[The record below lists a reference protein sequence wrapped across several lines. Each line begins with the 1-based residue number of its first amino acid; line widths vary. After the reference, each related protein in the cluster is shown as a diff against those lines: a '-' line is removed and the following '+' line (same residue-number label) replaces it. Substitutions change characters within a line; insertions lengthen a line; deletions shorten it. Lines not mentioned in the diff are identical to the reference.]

1 MAKLDPKRLDAFLKD
16 PGETRVVLLHGDDA
30 GLVRERAEALSRAVT
45 GGDELAVA
53 DIPREGAKDTAL
65 LASEAATRPLLG
77 GRRLVRVREA
87 TDAFTNAAKAALEG
101 PGPGLVVM
109 EGPELQARSR
119 LRTLLEGSPRAA
131 VIACWR
137 ERGAELAA
145 SARRILEELGIS
157 ADGPAID
164 WLVQNQGEDRLLL
177 RRELEKLALYVG
189 PGGRATEEDV
199 LAVVGEANTLSLD
212 EALNSAFAGDV
223 PAADRALASAISDGA
238 VPVQII
244 RAALRHTQRLLEASM
259 AVADGS
265 SPGEALGALRPPVFF
280 RTRPIM
286 ERALRNWRMPALEA
300 VANALLEAEKR
311 TKTTGMPDKA
321 VARQAVLAIAQRG
334 AARR

>member
-1 MAKLDPKRLDAFLKD
+1 MAKLDPKRIDAFLKD
-16 PGETRVVLLHGDDA
+16 PGDTRVVLLHGDDA
-30 GLVRERAEALSRAVT
+30 GLVRERAALLARNVT
-45 GGDELAVA
+45 GGDDLSIA

-65 LASEAATRPLLG
+65 LSSEAATRPLLG
-77 GRRLVRVREA
+77 GRRAVRVREA
-87 TDAFTNAAKAALEG
+87 TDAFTNAAKAALDG
-101 PGPGLVVM
+101 PGPGVVIM
-109 EGPELQARSR
+109 EGPELQARSK
-119 LRTLLEGSPRAA
+119 LRSLLEGSPKAA

-137 ERGAELAA
+137 ERGAELAG
-145 SARRILEELGIS
+145 SAKRILEELGVS

-189 PGGRATEEDV
+189 PGNRATEEDV

-212 EALNSAFAGDV
+212 EALNAAFAGDV
-223 PAADRALASAISDGA
+223 AGADRALAAAVADGA

-244 RAALRHTQRLLEASM
+244 RAALRHTQRLLDASM
-259 AVADGS
+259 SVADGM
-265 SPGEALGALRPPVFF
+265 SPGDALGALRPPVFF
-280 RTRPIM
+280 RSRPIM
-286 ERALRNWRMPALEA
+286 ERALRNWRQPALQA
-300 VANALLEAEKR
+300 VANALLEAERR